1 MNVQG
6 FDGEISFTNNTVR
19 NNMVLIDSVYPYNYN
34 SSTMAGIEIS
44 ELLDANT
51 YTYMLASG
59 CYYMLGGFTSPY
71 REVDDAKP

>member
-1 MNVQG
+1 
-6 FDGEISFTNNTVR
+6 
-19 NNMVLIDSVYPYNYN
+19 MVLIDSVYPYNYN